1 MGAVPHQEMS
11 GPVYELVRVLME
23 HSQKAYTKK
32 KIDQVGRERR
42 SIIADA
48 GNSSVVSLWSVSMET
63 LFYGQMGFSLLVKR
77 TSL

>member
-1 MGAVPHQEMS
+1 MGMS
-11 GPVYELVRVLME
+11 GPVYELVRVLLE
-23 HSQKAYTKK
+23 HSKKAYTKK